1 MDSTTVEL
9 ADGPNGANGGMCFA
23 ANLVIIPVML
33 TSVQPTQI
41 ENKLD
46 RILLKVQK
54 PGRYVGGELNSI
66 VKDWDA
72 VQTKVAFVF
81 PDIYDIG
88 VSNVGLKILYDQVN
102 QRGDALA
109 ERAYAPWFDMEAL
122 MRQHGIPLY
131 ALESKRPL
139 ACFDLI
145 GFTLPYET
153 LYTNT
158 LNVLDLSGIPLRSA
172 DRDET
177 HPIVIAGGHAT
188 MNPEPMHAFIDAFV
202 IGEGEEVIHD
212 IINVIQAVK
221 GKRKEERDDLFLLS
235 SFDARQQLLHALA
248 KIQGVYVPSLYE
260 AYYLEDDT
268 VSHIEPI
275 VADIPKIITKRLV
288 AKLPP
293 PPTRFIVPNVDI
305 VHNRISV
312 EIMRGC
318 TRGCRFCHAGM
329 ITRPVRER
337 SVDEVMQALEES
349 IKHSGFEEIALL
361 SLSSSDYSHVLEL
374 VTRVGERFGDTHL
387 KVSLPSLR
395 IESVSIDLME
405 KLKDKR
411 SGGFTL
417 APEAAT
423 ERMRRIINKFVPDEE
438 VINTTR
444 EIYARGW
451 TTIKLY
457 FMIGHPSET
466 LEDVQAIADLCKRVI
481 AEGRKVAGMR
491 VKLNAGVSTF
501 VPKSQ
506 TPFQWVSCDT
516 PEQIKAKQALLRR
529 ELGRD
534 RNIKLSLTD
543 AEDSFL
549 EAWLSRGDRRM
560 AEVVYTAWKN
570 GAKFD
575 AWFEGR
581 KYQTW
586 INAFAER
593 GLDPLF
599 YTHRQRRTDEVFPWE
614 HITAAVR
621 KNFLFQD
628 FRQSL
633 EGQIRVDCRL
643 NCFACGILPTFA
655 QMRREN
661 PGEGW
666 KCPDVKSPARAVSSE
681 SVIGHQPA
689 LSGVE
694 GLSLNSLP
702 MVGD

>member
-1 MDSTTVEL
+1 
-9 ADGPNGANGGMCFA
+9 
-23 ANLVIIPVML
+23 ML
-33 TSVQPTQI
+33 TPLRLTPAQI

-54 PGRYVGGELNSI
+54 PGRYVGGELNST
-66 VKDWDA
+66 VKDWDKVA
-72 VQTKVAFVF
+72 TRVAFVF

-102 QRGDALA
+102 QRDDALA
-109 ERAYAPWFDMEAL
+109 ERAYAPWLDMEAL
-122 MRQHGIPLY
+122 MREHGIPLY
-131 ALESKRPL
+131 TLESKQPL

-145 GFTLPYET
+145 GFSLPYET
-153 LYTNT
+153 LYTNA
-158 LNVLDLSGIPLRSA
+158 LNVLDLAGIPLRSA

-177 HPIVIAGGHAT
+177 HPFIIAGGHST

-212 IINVIQAVK
+212 IINVIMSLRGAQRRSNPQANGEIASRPLVS
-221 GKRKEERDDLFLLS
+221 RTDILR
-235 SFDARQQLLHALA
+235 ALA
-248 KIQGVYVPSLYE
+248 KIPGVYVPLFYE
-260 AYYLEDDT
+260 AYYLEDGT
-268 VSHIEPI
+268 VSHIEPT
-275 VADIPKIITKRLV
+275 VAGIPRIITKRIV
-288 AKLPP
+288 PVLPP
-293 PPTRFIVPNVDI
+293 PPTKFIVPNIEI

-337 SVDEVMQALEES
+337 TVDEVLQAAEDALRS
-349 IKHSGFEEIALL
+349 TGFEELALL
-361 SLSSSDYSHVLEL
+361 SLSSSDYSNVLEL
-374 VTRVGERFGDTHL
+374 VTKVGQKFAGTHL

-405 KLKDKR
+405 KLKDSR

-423 ERMRRIINKFVPDEE
+423 ERMRRIINKFIPDEE
-438 VINTTR
+438 IINTTR
-444 EIYARGW
+444 EIYRRGW

-466 LEDVQAIADLCKRVI
+466 LEDVQAIADLCKRVL
-481 AEGRKVAGMR
+481 AEGRKVIGMKA
-491 VKLNAGVSTF
+491 KLNAGVSTF

-516 PEQIKAKQALLRR
+516 PEQIQAKQSLLRR
-529 ELGRD
+529 ELMRD
-534 RNIKLSLTD
+534 KSIKLSLTK
-543 AEDSFL
+543 AHDSFL

-560 AEVVYTAWKN
+560 AEVVYGAWKN
-570 GAKFD
+570 GSKFD
-575 AWFEGR
+575 AWDEGR
-581 KYQTW
+581 KYDAWMQ
-586 INAFAER
+586 AFEEH
-593 GLDPLF
+593 GLDPIF

-643 NCFACGILPTFA
+643 NCFACGILPIFA
-655 QMRREN
+655 NMRREN
-661 PGEGW
+661 PGDVW
-666 KCPDVKSPARAVSSE
+666 KCPDVKSPASKPSFVTDLRV
-681 SVIGHQPA
+681 
-689 LSGVE
+689 
-694 GLSLNSLP
+694 
-702 MVGD
+702 VGD

>member
-1 MDSTTVEL
+1 MFTPEE
-9 ADGPNGANGGMCFA
+9 
-23 ANLVIIPVML
+23 
-33 TSVQPTQI
+33 I

-66 VKDWDA
+66 VKDWES
-72 VQTKVAFVF
+72 VTTRVAFIF

-102 QRGDALA
+102 QREDALA
-109 ERAYAPWFDMEAL
+109 ERAYAPWLDMEAL
-122 MRQHGIPLY
+122 MREHGIPLY
-131 ALESKRPL
+131 TLESKRPL
-139 ACFDLI
+139 ASFDIL

-158 LNVLDLSGIPLRSA
+158 LNILDLAGIPVRSA

-177 HPIVIAGGHAT
+177 HPIIIAGGHST

-212 IINVIQAVK
+212 IIDTIQRVK
-221 GKRKEERDDLFLLS
+221 SQKSKINADLRPSTFDREALL
-235 SFDARQQLLHALA
+235 LELA
-248 KIQGVYVPSLYE
+248 KIHGVYVPRFYE
-260 AYYLEDDT
+260 AYYLDDGT
-268 VSHIEPI
+268 VAHTEPT
-275 VADIPKIITKRLV
+275 VPDVPKVITKRIV
-288 AKLPP
+288 PVLPP
-293 PPTRFIVPNVDI
+293 PPTKFIVPNIDV
-305 VHNRISV
+305 VHNRVSV

-337 SVDEVMQALEES
+337 SVDEVLQAAEES
-349 IKHSGFEEIALL
+349 IRNSGFEDLALL
-361 SLSSSDYSHVLEL
+361 SLSSSDYTNILEL
-374 VTRVGERFGDTHL
+374 VT
-387 KVSLPSLR
+387 KVSEKFAGKHLNIGLPSLR

-405 KLKDKR
+405 KLHVSGR
-411 SGGFTL
+411 SSGFTL

-423 ERMRRIINKFVPDEE
+423 ERMRRIINKFIPDEE
-438 VINTTR
+438 IINTTR
-444 EIYARGW
+444 EIYRRGW

-481 AEGRKVAGMR
+481 AEGRKVIGMKA
-491 VKLNAGVSTF
+491 KLNAGVSTF

-534 RNIKLSLTD
+534 RNIKLSLTT

-560 AEVVYTAWKN
+560 AEVVYSAWK
-570 GAKFD
+570 GGSKFD
-575 AWFEGR
+575 AWDEGK
-581 KYQTW
+581 KYDAW
-586 INAFAER
+586 INAFGEH

-633 EGQIRVDCRL
+633 GGQIRVDCRL

-655 QMRREN
+655 NMRREN
-661 PGEGW
+661 PGDIW
-666 KCPDVKSPARAVSSE
+666 KCPDVKSPVSTNQLAQS
-681 SVIGHQPA
+681 
-689 LSGVE
+689 
-694 GLSLNSLP
+694 SLKLP
-702 MVGD
+702 VVGD

>member
-1 MDSTTVEL
+1 
-9 ADGPNGANGGMCFA
+9 
-23 ANLVIIPVML
+23 ML
-33 TSVQPTQI
+33 TPDQI
-41 ENKLD
+41 EKKLD
-46 RILLKVQK
+46 KILLKVQK
-54 PGRYVGGELNSI
+54 PGRYVGGELNS
-66 VKDWDA
+66 VHKDWDS
-72 VQTKVAFVF
+72 VQTRAAFVF

-88 VSNVGLKILYDQVN
+88 VSNVGLKILLDQVN
-102 QRGDALA
+102 QREDALA
-109 ERAYAPWFDMEAL
+109 ERAYAPWLDMEAL
-122 MRQHGIPLY
+122 MRENGIPLY

-153 LYTNT
+153 LYTNA
-158 LNVLDLSGIPLRSA
+158 LNVLDLAGIPVRSA
-172 DRDET
+172 DRDES
-177 HPIVIAGGHAT
+177 HPIVIAGGHSC

-202 IGEGEEVIHD
+202 IGEGEEVIHEVID
-212 IINVIQAVK
+212 VIQRYK
-221 GKRKEERDDLFLLS
+221 GTKVQRSQPANLPTFKREDVLRE
-235 SFDARQQLLHALA
+235 LA
-248 KIQGVYVPSLYE
+248 KIQGVYVPAFYKTS
-260 AYYLEDDT
+260 YLEDGT
-268 VSHIEPI
+268 VSHIEPTA
-275 VADIPKIITKRLV
+275 ADVPKVITKRIV

-305 VHNRISV
+305 VHNRVSV

-337 SVDEVMQALEES
+337 SVDEVLSAAEEAL
-349 IKHSGFEEIALL
+349 KHSGFEELALL
-361 SLSSSDYSHVLEL
+361 SLSSSDYTHVLEL
-374 VTRVGERFGDTHL
+374 VTKVGEKFGGKHL

-395 IESVSIDLME
+395 IDSVSIDLME
-405 KLKDKR
+405 RLKDRR

-423 ERMRRIINKFVPDEE
+423 ERMRRIINKFIPDEDI
-438 VINTTR
+438 INTTR
-444 EIYARGW
+444 EIYRRGW

-466 LEDVQAIADLCKRVI
+466 LEDVQAIADLCKRVL
-481 AEGRKVAGMR
+481 AEGRKVIGWKA
-491 VKLNAGVSTF
+491 KLNAGVSTF

-516 PEQIKAKQALLRR
+516 PEQIKAKQNLLKR
-529 ELGRD
+529 ELYRD
-534 RNIKLSLTD
+534 KNIKLSLTD

-549 EAWLSRGDRRM
+549 EAWLSRGDRRL
-560 AEVVYTAWKN
+560 AEVVYSAWRK
-570 GAKFD
+570 GSKFD
-575 AWFEGR
+575 AWQEGK
-581 KYQTW
+581 KYDAW
-586 INAFAER
+586 MEAFAEQ

-628 FRQSL
+628 FRMSL
-633 EGQIRVDCRL
+633 EGEIRVDCRL

-655 QMRREN
+655 GLRREN

-666 KCPDVKSPARAVSSE
+666 RCPDVKSPASKVTADENVR
-681 SVIGHQPA
+681 HQ
-689 LSGVE
+689 
-694 GLSLNSLP
+694 LP

>member
-1 MDSTTVEL
+1 
-9 ADGPNGANGGMCFA
+9 
-23 ANLVIIPVML
+23 ML
-33 TSVQPTQI
+33 TPAQI

-54 PGRYVGGELNSI
+54 PGRYVGGEFNSTL
-66 VKDWDA
+66 KAWDT
-72 VQTKVAFVF
+72 VQTKVALVF

-88 VSNVGLKILYDQVN
+88 VSNVGIKILYDQVN
-102 QRGDALA
+102 QRADALA
-109 ERAYAPWFDMEAL
+109 ERAYVPWFDMEAL
-122 MRQHGIPLY
+122 MRQNGIPLY
-131 ALESKRPL
+131 ALESKQPL

-158 LNVLDLSGIPLRSA
+158 LNALDLSGIPLRSIE
-172 DRDET
+172 RDET
-177 HPIVIAGGHAT
+177 HPIIIAGGHST

-212 IINVIQAVK
+212 IINAIQKHKSAPNF
-221 GKRKEERDDLFLLS
+221 KRADLLKE
-235 SFDARQQLLHALA
+235 LA
-248 KIQGVYVPSLYE
+248 HIQGVYVPRFYD
-260 AYYLEDDT
+260 AFYLEDGT
-268 VSHIEPI
+268 VSHIEPNLP
-275 VADIPKIITKRLV
+275 DIPKIITKRLV

-293 PPTRFIVPNVDI
+293 PPTKFIVPNVDI
-305 VHNRISV
+305 VHNRVSV

-337 SVDEVMQALEES
+337 TVDEVMVALEES
-349 IKHSGFEEIALL
+349 IKSSGFEEIALL
-361 SLSSSDYSHVLEL
+361 SLSSSDYSNVLEL
-374 VTRVGERFGDTHL
+374 VTRVGERFGDSHL
-387 KVSLPSLR
+387 RISLPSLR

-423 ERMRRIINKFVPDEE
+423 ERMRRIINKFIPDEDI
-438 VINTTR
+438 INTTR
-444 EIYARGW
+444 EVYARGW

-481 AEGRKVAGMR
+481 AEGRKVAGMK

-516 PEQIKAKQALLRR
+516 PEQIRAKQDLLRR

-534 RNIKLSLTD
+534 RNIKLSFTD

-560 AEVVYTAWKN
+560 AEVVYSAWQK
-570 GAKFD
+570 GSRFD
-575 AWFEGR
+575 AWREGKKYHAWLQAFEEHG
-581 KYQTW
+581 
-586 INAFAER
+586 I
-593 GLDPLF
+593 DPLF

-655 QMRREN
+655 NLRREN
-661 PGEGW
+661 PGDVW
-666 KCPDVKSPARAVSSE
+666 KCPDVKSPATKIKNEQLAV
-681 SVIGHQPA
+681 
-689 LSGVE
+689 
-694 GLSLNSLP
+694 NNLP

>member
-1 MDSTTVEL
+1 
-9 ADGPNGANGGMCFA
+9 
-23 ANLVIIPVML
+23 ML
-33 TSVQPTQI
+33 SPEQI
-41 ENKLD
+41 EARLD

-54 PGRYVGGELNSI
+54 PGRYVGGELNSTI
-66 VKDWDA
+66 KDWSA
-72 VQTKVAFVF
+72 VQTKVVFVF

-102 QRGDALA
+102 QREDALA
-109 ERAYAPWFDMEAL
+109 ERAYAPWLDMEAL
-122 MRQHGIPLY
+122 MREHGIPLY
-131 ALESKRPL
+131 ALESKQPL

-153 LYTNT
+153 LYTNA
-158 LNVLDLSGIPLRSA
+158 LNVLDLAGIPVRSA

-177 HPIVIAGGHAT
+177 HPIIIAGGHST

-212 IINVIQAVK
+212 IINAIQTF
-221 GKRKEERDDLFLLS
+221 KRSNVQTFQRANLL
-235 SFDARQQLLHALA
+235 LELA
-248 KIQGVYVPSLYE
+248 KIPGVYVPQFYE
-260 AYYLEDDT
+260 ANYLEDGT

-275 VADIPKIITKRLV
+275 IPHIPKIVTKRVV

-293 PPTRFIVPNVDI
+293 PPVKFIVPNIDV
-305 VHNRISV
+305 VHNRVSV

-337 SVDEVMQALEES
+337 PVDEVIEALDLAVKS
-349 IKHSGFEEIALL
+349 SGFEEVALL
-361 SLSSSDYSHVLEL
+361 SLSSSDYTNVLEL
-374 VTRVGERFGDTHL
+374 VTKVGEKFGGTHL
-387 KVSLPSLR
+387 KISLPSLR

-444 EIYARGW
+444 EIYRRGW

-516 PEQIKAKQALLRR
+516 PEQIRLKQALLRR

-560 AEVVYTAWKN
+560 AEVVYSAWKN
-570 GAKFD
+570 GSKFD
-575 AWFEGR
+575 AWQEGKKYDAWISAFE
-581 KYQTW
+581 QH
-586 INAFAER
+586 

-621 KNFLFQD
+621 KSFLFQD

-633 EGQIRVDCRL
+633 EGQIRVDCRFD
-643 NCFACGILPTFA
+643 CFACGILPTFA

-661 PGEGW
+661 PGDVW
-666 KCPDVKSPARAVSSE
+666 QCPDVKSPSRAVTSAPVTSE
-681 SVIGHQPA
+681 AVIPQGDNVSNQ
-689 LSGVE
+689 
-694 GLSLNSLP
+694 LP
-702 MVGD
+702 VVGD

>member
-1 MDSTTVEL
+1 
-9 ADGPNGANGGMCFA
+9 
-23 ANLVIIPVML
+23 ML
-33 TSVQPTQI
+33 TSEQI
-41 ENKLD
+41 ELKLD
-46 RILLKVQK
+46 KILLKVQK

-66 VKDWDA
+66 VKDWDS
-72 VQTKVAFVF
+72 VSTRVAFVF

-102 QRGDALA
+102 QREDALA
-109 ERAYAPWFDMEAL
+109 ERAYAPWLDMEAL
-122 MRQHGIPLY
+122 MREHGIPLY
-131 ALESKRPL
+131 SLESKRPL
-139 ACFDLI
+139 ACFDII

-153 LYTNT
+153 LYTNA
-158 LNVLDLSGIPLRSA
+158 LNVLDLAGIPLRSIE
-172 DRDET
+172 RDST
-177 HPIVIAGGHAT
+177 HPIIIAGGHST

-212 IINVIQAVK
+212 IINVVQKYK
-221 GKRKEERDDLFLLS
+221 GAKVDRYKREDLLLE
-235 SFDARQQLLHALA
+235 LA
-248 KIQGVYVPSLYE
+248 KIHGVYVPLFYE
-260 AYYLEDDT
+260 ASYMEDGT
-268 VSHIEPI
+268 VSHIEPT
-275 VADIPKIITKRLV
+275 VPDVPKIITKRIV
-288 AKLPP
+288 PVLPP
-293 PPTRFIVPNVDI
+293 PPTKFIVLNIDI
-305 VHNRISV
+305 VHNRVSV

-337 SVDEVMQALEES
+337 SVDEVLQAAEDS
-349 IKHSGFEEIALL
+349 IKSSGFEDLALL
-361 SLSSSDYSHVLEL
+361 SLSSSDYTNILEL
-374 VTRVGERFGDTHL
+374 VTKVSEKFKGKHL
-387 KVSLPSLR
+387 NVSLPSLR

-405 KLKDKR
+405 KIRESGR
-411 SGGFTL
+411 SSGFTL

-423 ERMRRIINKFVPDEE
+423 ERMRRIINKFIPDEE
-438 VINTTR
+438 IINTTR
-444 EIYARGW
+444 EIYRRGW
-451 TTIKLY
+451 TTVKLY

-481 AEGRKVAGMR
+481 AEGRKVIGMKA
-491 VKLNAGVSTF
+491 KLNAGVSTF

-549 EAWLSRGDRRM
+549 EAWLSRGDRRI
-560 AEVVYTAWKN
+560 AEVVYSAWK
-570 GAKFD
+570 GGSKFD
-575 AWFEGR
+575 AWDEGKKYEAWMKAFE
-581 KYQTW
+581 
-586 INAFAER
+586 EH

-655 QMRREN
+655 NMRRDN
-661 PGEGW
+661 PGDVW
-666 KCPDVKSPARAVSSE
+666 KCPDVKSPASKTIVDHE
-681 SVIGHQPA
+681 
-689 LSGVE
+689 
-694 GLSLNSLP
+694 LP
-702 MVGD
+702 VVGD

>member
-1 MDSTTVEL
+1 M
-9 ADGPNGANGGMCFA
+9 PF
-23 ANLVIIPVML
+23 ML
-33 TSVQPTQI
+33 TPEQI

-54 PGRYVGGELNSI
+54 PGRYVGGELNSV
-66 VKDWDA
+66 VKDWDR

-102 QRGDALA
+102 QREDALA
-109 ERAYAPWFDMEAL
+109 ERAYAPWLDMEAL
-122 MRQHGIPLY
+122 MREHGIPLY
-131 ALESKRPL
+131 TLESKQPL
-139 ACFDLI
+139 ARFDLI
-145 GFTLPYET
+145 GFSLPYET
-153 LYTNT
+153 LYTNA
-158 LNVLDLSGIPLRSA
+158 LNVLDLAAIPVRSE

-177 HPIVIAGGHAT
+177 HPIIVAGGHST

-212 IINVIQAVK
+212 IINTIQRVK
-221 GKRKEERDDLFLLS
+221 GQGEKGDIGSSIFGREELL
-235 SFDARQQLLHALA
+235 RELA
-248 KIQGVYVPSLYE
+248 KIQGVYVPRFYE
-260 AYYLEDDT
+260 AHYLEDRT
-268 VSHIEPI
+268 LSHTEPT
-275 VADIPKIITKRLV
+275 IPDVPRVITKRIV
-288 AKLPP
+288 PVLPP
-293 PPTRFIVPNVDI
+293 PPTHFIVPNIDI
-305 VHNRISV
+305 VHNRVSV

-337 SVDEVMQALEES
+337 GVDEILQAAEIA
-349 IKHSGFEEIALL
+349 IKNSGFEELAFL
-361 SLSSSDYSHVLEL
+361 SLSSSDYTHVVEL
-374 VTRVGERFGDTHL
+374 VTRAGEQFGGSHL
-387 KVSLPSLR
+387 RIGLPSLR

-405 KLKDKR
+405 KLKDQR

-423 ERMRRIINKFVPDEE
+423 ERMRRIINKYISDEDI
-438 VINTTR
+438 INTTR
-444 EIYARGW
+444 EIYRRGW

-466 LEDVQAIADLCKRVI
+466 LDDVQAIADLCKRVI
-481 AEGRKVAGMR
+481 AEGRKVIGMKA
-491 VKLNAGVSTF
+491 KLNAGVSTF

-516 PEQIKAKQALLRR
+516 PEQIKAKQSLLRR

-534 RNIKLSLTD
+534 RNIKLSLTK

-560 AEVVYTAWKN
+560 SEVIYSAWRN
-570 GAKFD
+570 GSKFD
-575 AWFEGR
+575 AWSEGQRYEAWMQAFE
-581 KYQTW
+581 
-586 INAFAER
+586 EH

-655 QMRREN
+655 NLRRET
-661 PGEGW
+661 PGEVW
-666 KCPDVKSPARAVSSE
+666 KCPEVKTPASANKMA
-681 SVIGHQPA
+681 Q
-689 LSGVE
+689 SGLKIPV
-694 GLSLNSLP
+694 
-702 MVGD
+702 VGD